1 MRQVCIN
8 KGTGALVFDIT
19 PVCAYS
25 VLREN
30 FLDEKE
36 SFGMLYY
43 AEVETF
49 EQELHSEIEKIIV
62 TEKLINN

>member
-30 FLDEKE
+30 FLDEEE
-36 SFGMLYY
+36 SLECYIMQRLKPLSRNY
-43 AEVETF
+43 
-49 EQELHSEIEKIIV
+49 IV
-62 TEKLINN
+62 K